1 MHKIF
6 YIGSALFTM
15 ALAVVPLAAAEDNS
29 SLAGYGGV
37 AGAVNTQ
44 VTAQSP
50 APPKTVESLPFTGQ
64 DLALMLAVGLLLLAL
79 GFGLRRVAR
88 NKA

>member
-1 MHKIF
+1 MRKIF
-6 YIGSALFTM
+6 FLCSLIVAML
-15 ALAVVPLAAAEDNS
+15 ALAPIAVAQDNS
-29 SLAGYGGV
+29 SVSGYGGV

-44 VTAQSP
+44 VTAQ